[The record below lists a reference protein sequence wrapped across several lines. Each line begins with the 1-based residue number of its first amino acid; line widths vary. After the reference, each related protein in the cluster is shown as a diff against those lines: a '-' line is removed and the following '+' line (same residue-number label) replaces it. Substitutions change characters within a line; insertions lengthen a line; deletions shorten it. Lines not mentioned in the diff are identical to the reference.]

1 MPVPKRKRS
10 RVRRDKRFANKGI
23 KTKILSTCKTC
34 SAPIATHTVCQ
45 ECGHYKGTKILKT
58 KQERSEKRS
67 LVLQSKNASKNK
79 KNGANSQDNSQITN
93 SAE

>member
-23 KTKILSTCKTC
+23 TPKILSTCKTC
-34 SAPIATHTVCQ
+34 NSPITPHTICQ
-45 ECGHYKGTKILKT
+45 ECGHYKGAKILNT
-58 KQERSEKRS
+58 KKERSEKRS
-67 LVLQSKNASKNK
+67 LVLQAKNASKNK
-79 KNGANSQDNSQITN
+79 KNGAISQNDSQIAN